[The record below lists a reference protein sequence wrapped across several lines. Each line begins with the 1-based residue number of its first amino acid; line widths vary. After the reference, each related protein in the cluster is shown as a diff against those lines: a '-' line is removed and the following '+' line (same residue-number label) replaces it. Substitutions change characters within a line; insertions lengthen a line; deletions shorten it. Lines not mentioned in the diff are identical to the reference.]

1 MKLDALIYHNL
12 MSILVIYIV
21 LLQEVYSY
29 LSEGL
34 SKVASA
40 HGERLLSTKGNPIS
54 LGKEHSLTTCNG
66 FCFIVLTRSKV

>member
-1 MKLDALIYHNL
+1 MLKLDALTYNNF
-12 MSILVIYIV
+12 MSVIYIDP
-21 LLQEVYSY
+21 LQEVYSY

-34 SKVASA
+34 SKVAAA

-66 FCFIVLTRSKV
+66 SCFIVRTLSNL